1 MQSEKGIIKKWLKG
15 IGKDREWLAAKCLV
29 SKMAVDQWF
38 KKVGVIPTAKLALIK
53 TLMDD
58 PELGHSSSVE
68 KAELSTLPDL
78 DSRGKMFLLLDE
90 EAQKKVFAEADR
102 LNMDSSAYCT
112 LAVEWCCNQ
121 PNIGRILRDMLE
133 EKNRP
138 TLKAAELAASY
149 DSEDAKKNPPGGKSA
164 GKDGAHGNI
173 PKSCLSPE
181 RRYLRAAKLD
191 ESETA

>member
-1 MQSEKGIIKKWLKG
+1 MQSAEDIKDWLKK
-15 IGKDREWLAAKCLV
+15 IRKNREWLGEKTFVKKRQVDNWLSSGRKIPDAK
-29 SKMAVDQWF
+29 M
-38 KKVGVIPTAKLALIK
+38 LIIEQ
-53 TLMDD
+53 LMN
-58 PELGHSSSVE
+58 EQSSDIA
-68 KAELSTLPDL
+68 KAEPSTLPDL

-164 GKDGAHGNI
+164 GKDGADGNV
-173 PKSCLSPE
+173 PKPGLSPD
-181 RRYLRAAKLD
+181 RRYLRAARLD
-191 ESETA
+191 DSATA